1 MLECRHMS
9 RVDLSQSLFL
19 RKHPF
24 SFIDGAT
31 GVFDWTPITQRYNV
45 AATPE
50 SADARAI
57 ASDFIITGKDLRAAL
72 ADYARTE

>member
-1 MLECRHMS
+1 MS
-9 RVDLSQSLFL
+9 RIDLAHSLFL
-19 RKHPF
+19 RKQPF

-31 GVFDWTPITQRYNV
+31 SVFDWMPVTQNYNIASTPQ
-45 AATPE
+45 

-57 ASDFIITGKDLRAAL
+57 ASDFIITGNDLRTAL